1 MGDLNSTVVPRPAG
15 PFGAGGEQ
23 HDRVPVLPHHVL
35 IGMCHEI
42 LPRIGGIG
50 IIIAAALPAVKNQPA
65 NTAGISGRSSSPAA
79 TWPEP
84 YRNELCGVPR
94 GKPLADV

>member
-1 MGDLNSTVVPRPAG
+1 MVIPRPAG

-23 HDRVPVLPHHVL
+23 RDRVLVLLHHVL
-35 IGMCHEI
+35 IGMCDQI
-42 LPRIGGIG
+42 LPRISGIG
-50 IIIAAALPAVKNQPA
+50 IIVAAALPAVKNQPA
-65 NTAGISGRSSSPAA
+65 STAGISGRSSSPAA

-84 YRNELCGVPR
+84 YRNQLCGLPR